1 MLTNTDIV
9 SPKKTDSVV
18 RTPPV
23 MSALRR
29 LTLTEKSPQPKT
41 NETQAIMIPG
51 FMILIMNRYA
61 GLLIGS

>member
-1 MLTNTDIV
+1 MLTNADIV
-9 SPKKTDSVV
+9 SPNKTDTAV
-18 RTPPV
+18 RMPPA

-41 NETQAIMIPG
+41 NETQAVMIPG
-51 FMILIMNRYA
+51 VMTFIMNRYA